1 MRVLGIDASLRGTGL
16 AVVETAGSA
25 MRCLHWEVVKMG
37 AKARYSECLR
47 SIRSRV
53 GAVLAEYAPGAA
65 AMEGGFFFKN
75 ARTAMVLGAAR
86 GVAVA
91 ECSAAGVDVYE
102 YSPRTAK
109 QNLTGWG
116 AAPKDQVA
124 KMVRSVLGLAETPP
138 DDATDAMALAL
149 CHLQT
154 NKAYFPAEPV

>member
-1 MRVLGIDASLRGTGL
+1 M
-16 AVVETAGSA
+16 
-25 MRCLHWEVVKMG
+25 
-37 AKARYSECLR
+37 
-47 SIRSRV
+47 
-53 GAVLAEYAPGAA
+53 
-65 AMEGGFFFKN
+65 
-75 ARTAMVLGAAR
+75 
-86 GVAVA
+86 
-91 ECSAAGVDVYE
+91 YE

-124 KMVRSVLGLAETPP
+124 KMVRSVLGLEETPP